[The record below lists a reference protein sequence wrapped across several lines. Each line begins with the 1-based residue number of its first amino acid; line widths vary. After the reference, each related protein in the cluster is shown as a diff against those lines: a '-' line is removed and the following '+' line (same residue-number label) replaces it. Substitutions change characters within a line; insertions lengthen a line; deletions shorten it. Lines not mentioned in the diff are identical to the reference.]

1 MIAAQEKPNYAYSEV
16 PAYES
21 PPEPRERVQSERR
34 ARMVLTALILSA
46 FVLGIVYVLFN
57 AFTTNVGYR
66 LENLKREVAAI
77 DAENQSLEM
86 LINKHDSLVRI
97 EALAVAELGMVAPA
111 EENTLTVPIADPSVL
126 RQPDNSDPPAAPAAE
141 GERLVADA
149 AVRDKSDPSLLEALL
164 SFISGREPSAE
175 SV

>member
-16 PAYES
+16 PAYEG

-34 ARMVLTALILSA
+34 ARMVLTALLLSA

-97 EALAVAELGMVAPA
+97 EALAVAELGMVAPT
-111 EENTLTVPIADPSVL
+111 EENTLTVAITDPSVL
-126 RQPDNSDPPAAPAAE
+126 WQPDNSEPPTATAAE